1 MYKDINDYEL
11 LYLIA
16 EKDENA
22 YNSIYTKYSNMIK
35 IQARKMYRKS
45 KYLGIS
51 YDDIYQAGLYG
62 LAMAINN
69 YDEKEGVLFYTCANT
84 FILREIQNLIH
95 NHNRCKH
102 NILSDSLSLNAE
114 IDSDGN
120 VVLDFIENQNNSIKE
135 YYENLTINK
144 LLDFKYELPFL
155 HSLIYELRLNNFTN
169 QEIATLLEIKYKTI
183 DNALMNI
190 KGKLKKQLN
199 KIEVF

>member
-35 IQARKMYRKS
+35 IQAKKMHRKS

>member
-35 IQARKMYRKS
+35 IQAKKMHQKS

-155 HSLIYELRLNNFTN
+155 HSLSDIAALIADNFGLDNEYGNSVLERL
-169 QEIATLLEIKYKTI
+169 K
-183 DNALMNI
+183 
-190 KGKLKKQLN
+190 
-199 KIEVF
+199 